1 VKGPLLLG
9 ILLMALTS
17 ARAAEPAV
25 LREQAAGWVEH
36 YSRAYQVP
44 VEFVEAVIE
53 VESGW
58 NPDAVSPKG
67 AVGLMQLMPGTAV
80 RFGVWNRFR
89 IQENIRAGVAYLSWL
104 NRLFEGDLRL
114 VTAAY
119 LVGESPIRSRELAYS
134 SPEVYRYVSR
144 VAELYRAK
152 RVVRSRR
159 GSATGVAMT
168 R

>member
-1 VKGPLLLG
+1 MKGPLLLG

-44 VEFVEAVIE
+44 VELVEAVIE

-119 LVGESPIRSRELAYS
+119 LAGESPIRSRELAYS